1 MKKLSRSAREDM
13 KGFVRVAETWL
24 EIALMSLAY
33 YIAWDRGYDF
43 YAFAYRG
50 KYLLMGV
57 YALLLYALFVN
68 SECTKFGQLHR
79 MDLIIG
85 QIIA

>member
-33 YIAWDRGYDF
+33 YVAWERGYDF
-43 YAFAYRG
+43 YG
-50 KYLLMGV
+50 G
-57 YALLLYALFVN
+57 N
-68 SECTKFGQLHR
+68 TC
-79 MDLIIG
+79 
-85 QIIA
+85 